1 MKVLIDDGLRIQLG
15 TGIGNYC
22 LYLYKSLKNK
32 NCNVELSD
40 YKATS
45 QNRKLKRLQYILYI
59 NGKKFRKKVVKY
71 DIIHFAGQ
79 FMPLKK
85 IKGVKY
91 VVTVHDLTSF
101 IHPETMSFLTAL
113 TSRQKI
119 KRIMKKAD
127 AIVTVSNSVKKEMQ
141 EYFPEYS
148 EKVTPIYPG
157 NYDNVKRIENVDQYD
172 NENLKNIGNSPFFLF
187 VGTIEKRKNVGLIID
202 SFIRLKE
209 KSEVSQEY
217 KLVLAGRPGF
227 GYEEFFNVAQASKF
241 SQDIIFTGY
250 TSNDDCSRLYCRA
263 AAYIFP
269 TVYEGFGS
277 TQLECMYC
285 HTPIILSDIP
295 TNREISKKYGLF
307 FSLESID
314 SLVEQMMV
322 IVNGKYD
329 YAKHNRLADEY
340 LKNFDWDDIADEYV
354 KLYEE
359 IENKK

>member
-22 LYLYKSLKNK
+22 LYLYKSLKNRGY
-32 NCNVELSD
+32 NVELSD

-45 QNRKLKRLQYILYI
+45 KNRKLKRLQYMRYI
-59 NGKKFRKKVVKY
+59 NSSQFRRKIEGY
-71 DIIHFAGQ
+71 DIVHFAGQ
-79 FMPLKK
+79 FLPMKK
-85 IKGVKY
+85 VKDVKY

-101 IHPETMSFLTAL
+101 IHPETMSFFTAL
-113 TSRQKI
+113 TSRLKI
-119 KRIMKKAD
+119 KRIMKNAD
-127 AIVTVSNSVKKEMQ
+127 AIVTVSNSVKKEMT
-141 EYFPEYS
+141 EYFPRYS
-148 EKVTPIYPG
+148 QKVTPIYPG
-157 NYDNVKRIENVDQYD
+157 NYDNIKKIDNMDQFD
-172 NENLKNIGNSPFFLF
+172 NENLKNVENNPFFLF

-202 SFIRLKE
+202 SFIKLKE
-209 KSEVSQEY
+209 KTKEAHNY

-227 GYEEFFNVAQASKF
+227 GYEEFFKVAQESKF

-295 TNREISKKYGLF
+295 TNREISKNYGLF

-329 YAKHNRLADEY
+329 YEKHNRLADEY

>member
-22 LYLYKSLKNK
+22 LYLYKSLKNEG
-32 NCNVELSD
+32 CNVELSD
-40 YKATS
+40 YKATF
-45 QNRKLKRLQYILYI
+45 QNRKLKRLQYILYL
-59 NGKKFRKKVVKY
+59 NGSKFRKKAAEY
-71 DIIHFAGQ
+71 DVIHFAGQ
-79 FMPLKK
+79 FLPMKK
-85 IKGVKY
+85 VKGVKY
-91 VVTVHDLTSF
+91 VVTVHDLTSI

-119 KRIMKKAD
+119 KRIMKNAD
-127 AIVTVSNSVKKEMQ
+127 SIVTVSNSVKKEMQ

-157 NYDNVKRIENVDQYD
+157 NYDNIKRIETIDQFD
-172 NENLKNIGNSPFFLF
+172 NENLRNVGETPFFLF

-202 SFIRLKE
+202 SFIKLKE
-209 KSEVSQEY
+209 KSQNSQDY

-227 GYEEFFNVAQASKF
+227 GYEEFFRTAQESKF

-295 TNREISKKYGLF
+295 TNREISKEYGLF
-307 FSLESID
+307 FSLENID

-322 IVNGKYD
+322 IVMEKYN
-329 YAKHNRLADEY
+329 HE
-340 LKNFDWDDIADEYV
+340 
-354 KLYEE
+354 
-359 IENKK
+359 